1 MPRQA
6 SMRDVIYES
15 LCKFG
20 IHLDEANV
28 LVPGRPI
35 EELLVGNGEG
45 NTDQPKE
52 GEEVGSDQPNSADTQ
67 GEKATDGREKG
78 NGDITPSDR
87 ANGGVTRAP
96 AEVKNIESQNK
107 QNVTDNDTVFIYFNI
122 ITFVKLISKKETLK
136 PCYLKILMQN
146 FL

>member
-1 MPRQA
+1 
-6 SMRDVIYES
+6 MRDVIYES

-28 LVPGRPI
+28 LEPGRPI

-67 GEKATDGREKG
+67 REKATDGREKG

-87 ANGGVTRAP
+87 ANGSVTRAP
-96 AEVKNIESQNK
+96 AEDKNIESQDK

-122 ITFVKLISKKETLK
+122 ITFVKLMSKKETLK
-136 PCYLKILMQN
+136 PYYLKILMQN

>member
-35 EELLVGNGEG
+35 EEFLVGNGEG
-45 NTDQPKE
+45 NTDQPK

-78 NGDITPSDR
+78 NGDITPSDG

-96 AEVKNIESQNK
+96 AEDKNIESQNK
-107 QNVTDNDTVFIYFNI
+107 QNVTDNDTVFIYLNI
-122 ITFVKLISKKETLK
+122 ITFVKLMSKKETLK